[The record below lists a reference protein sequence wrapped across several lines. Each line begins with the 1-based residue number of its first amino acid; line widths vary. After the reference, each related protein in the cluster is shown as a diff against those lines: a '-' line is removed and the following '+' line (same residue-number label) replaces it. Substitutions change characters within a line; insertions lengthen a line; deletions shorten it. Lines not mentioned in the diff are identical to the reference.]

1 MMAGVRRVWSGLAV
15 LVVVIVAT
23 AGAHSTAQ
31 EPPEATVQ
39 VAIKPAPPFVLESD
53 EPRGFSIDL
62 WEEIA
67 QRAELDYEL
76 VGVESV
82 TEQLE
87 AVQTG
92 TADAAIAAISITEAR
107 EETVDFSLPVYD
119 SGLQLMVRDEGGLSL
134 ADNMRSI
141 LSTPVLRLLL
151 AMFIGVGIVGCLV
164 WLLERRNNEDF
175 HHRAHQGVWDGM
187 WWAIVTLMTVGYG
200 DRVPRSTAGRV
211 LSITWMVIGVIF
223 IANFTAVVTAQLTV
237 NEINQNI
244 VRVAD
249 IDAGKLATVAG
260 TTSATYVEE
269 EGLRAEAFPTVDE
282 AVAALEAKQVDG
294 VIYDAPILRY
304 LATTSSE
311 GAVRTTGPIFEP
323 EYYGIA
329 LPEGS
334 PLLEPVNAAILSII
348 DDGTYE
354 ELETRWFGD
363 ER

>member
-1 MMAGVRRVWSGLAV
+1 MRRVSYGVAV
-15 LVVVIVAT
+15 LLVVFVALL
-23 AGAHSTAQ
+23 STSDSVAQ
-31 EPPEATVQ
+31 GTSESTVRI
-39 VAIKPAPPFVLESD
+39 AIKPAPPFVLESD

-67 QRAELDYEL
+67 QRADLDYEL
-76 VGVESV
+76 TSVESV
-82 TEQLE
+82 TQQLE
-87 AVQTG
+87 AVEG
-92 TADAAIAAISITEAR
+92 GSADAAIAAISITEER
-107 EETVDFSLPVYD
+107 EQAVDFSLPVYD

-141 LSTPVLRLLL
+141 FSTPVLRLLL
-151 AMFIGVGIVGCLV
+151 FMFIGVGIVGCLV
-164 WLLERRNNEDF
+164 WLLERRSNDDF
-175 HHRAHQGVWDGM
+175 HDRAHQGVWDGM

-200 DRVPRSTAGRV
+200 DRVPRSIAGRI

-237 NEINQNI
+237 NEINQSI

-249 IDAGKLATVAG
+249 IDAGRLGTVAG

-269 EGLRAEAFPTVDE
+269 EGLRAVEFANVDD
-282 AVAALEAKQVDG
+282 AVTALEAGDVDG

-304 LATTSSE
+304 LASSSGE
-311 GAVRTTGPIFEP
+311 GQVRTTGPVFEP

-334 PLLEPVNAAILSII
+334 ALVEPVNAAILTII

-354 ELETRWFGD
+354 DLERRWFG
-363 ER
+363 ESP